1 MSRKAGTIP
10 EETKMKLLE
19 SAVAEFAQHGFQK
32 ASLRRICANAG
43 VTTGALYFFFQDKE
57 DLFQSVI
64 SPVTDSLLSVLQAHY
79 QAELAG
85 TVTQA
90 TDASADIQAGAD
102 ILEVYYSN
110 KTIGSIILNHRD
122 HPAICAF
129 FDQITTLIDQQTIS
143 LLKKV
148 KDPAASC
155 GVFDPRGI
163 RQMQEKNIPALGSL
177 LAGIN
182 IDASA
187 DPVFNDCT
195 VHWIS
200 HLQIDA
206 VMHIIGHDYDEN
218 KAKEQLEIMVHFLRA
233 GFLSLLS
240 ENLKE

>member
-1 MSRKAGTIP
+1 MSRKAGTVP

-19 SAVAEFAQHGFQK
+19 SAITEFSEHGFQK

-90 TDASADIQAGAD
+90 ADASADIQASAD

-110 KTIGSIILNHRD
+110 KTIGGIILNHRD
-122 HPAICAF
+122 HPAVCAF
-129 FDQITTLIDQQTIS
+129 FDRITTLIDQQTVS
-143 LLKKV
+143 LLKK
-148 KDPAASC
+148 
-155 GVFDPRGI
+155 
-163 RQMQEKNIPALGSL
+163 
-177 LAGIN
+177 IN

-206 VMHIIGHDYDEN
+206 VMHILGHDYDEN
-218 KAKEQLEIMVHFLRA
+218 KAKGQLEIMVHFLRA
-233 GFLSLLS
+233 GFLSLLPG
-240 ENLKE
+240 NLKE

>member
-1 MSRKAGTIP
+1 MTRKAGTVP
-10 EETKMKLLE
+10 EETKIKLLE
-19 SAVAEFAQHGFQK
+19 SAVAEFAEYGFQK

-64 SPVTDSLLSVLQAHY
+64 LPVTDKFLSVLRAHY

-85 TVTQA
+85 TVAQA
-90 TDASADIQAGAD
+90 TDASADIQASAD
-102 ILEVYYSN
+102 ILEIYYSN

-122 HPAICAF
+122 HPAIGAF
-129 FDQITTLIDQQTIS
+129 FDQITTLIDQQTIL

-148 KDPAASC
+148 
-155 GVFDPRGI
+155 
-163 RQMQEKNIPALGSL
+163 
-177 LAGIN
+177 N

-187 DPVFNDCT
+187 DSVFNDCT

-206 VMHIIGHDYDEN
+206 VMHILGHDYDEN
-218 KAKEQLEIMVHFLRA
+218 RAKEQLEIMIHFLRA
-233 GFLSLLS
+233 GFLSMLPG
-240 ENLKE
+240 NLKE